1 MIDEQ
6 KDDKHSVSQHS
17 GNTHVIS
24 RFAVSLFFRR
34 TDEFATSKT
43 VKERLTTKI
52 ISATNE
58 QEAFGKAYD
67 MCQADFKE
75 FDMVYKLTV
84 PIPDAEIKEMNYK
97 QKRLAKGFTLRQVEE
112 KTGISNAYLSQLEN
126 GKIKKPSYDT
136 IQKLNAVY
144 ENGL

>member
-1 MIDEQ
+1 MDNSTDVAGQ
-6 KDDKHSVSQHS
+6 PSFCQA
-17 GNTHVIS
+17 NVIS

-43 VKERLTTKI
+43 IKERLTTKI
-52 ISATNE
+52 VSANNE

-67 MCQADFKE
+67 LCQNDLKE
-75 FDMVYKLTV
+75 FDLVYRLVV
-84 PIPDAEIKEMNYK
+84 PIPDAEIKELNYK
-97 QKRLAKGFTLRQVEE
+97 QKRLSKGLTLRQVEE